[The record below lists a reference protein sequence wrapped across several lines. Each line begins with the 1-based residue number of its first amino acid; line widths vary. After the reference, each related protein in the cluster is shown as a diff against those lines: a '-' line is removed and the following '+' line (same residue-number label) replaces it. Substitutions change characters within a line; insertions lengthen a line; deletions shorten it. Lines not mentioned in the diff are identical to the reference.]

1 MSESTA
7 STPPTHPFIESD
19 RVEGTSVYSLDGD
32 HIGTIK
38 RLVIEKVSGQVM
50 YAVTSL
56 GKYFNLEHE
65 EHTIPWKRL
74 RYDTTHNRYVTDIT
88 GDELRSAPEFTRED
102 ILGHS
107 TQAREE
113 LDSHYGFLID

>member
-1 MSESTA
+1 MSEPNA
-7 STPPTHPFIESD
+7 STRPVHPFIESD
-19 RVEGTSVYSLDGD
+19 RVEGTNVYSLDGD

-56 GKYFNLEHE
+56 GKYFNLERE

-74 RYDTTHNRYVTDIT
+74 RYDTGRNGYMTDIT
-88 GDELRSAPEFTRED
+88 EAELRDAPEFTRED

-107 TQAREE
+107 AQAREE
-113 LDSHYGFLID
+113 LDSHFGLLID

>member
-1 MSESTA
+1 MSEPNA
-7 STPPTHPFIESD
+7 STPPVHPFIESD
-19 RVEGTSVYSLDGD
+19 RVEGTNVYSLDGD

-56 GKYFNLEHE
+56 GRFLNLERE

-74 RYDTTHNRYVTDIT
+74 RYDINRNGYVTDLT
-88 GDELRSAPEFTRED
+88 EAELRDAPEFTRED

-107 TQAREE
+107 AQAREE
-113 LDSHYGFLID
+113 LDSHFGLLID